1 MTDPPKRYGRPP
13 LDKADPSVQ
22 VSFSLP
28 SKELAA
34 VSERARQDR
43 VTVQD
48 WLRRVVR
55 DAATDEINR

>member
-1 MTDPPKRYGRPP
+1 MSDPPKRFGRPP

-34 VSERARQDR
+34 VSERAKQDR

-55 DAATDEINR
+55 DATDEINR

>member
-1 MTDPPKRYGRPP
+1 VSDPPKRYGRPP
-13 LDKADPSVQ
+13 LNTADPSVQ

-43 VTVQD
+43 ATVQD

-55 DAATDEINR
+55 DAVADEVNR